1 MPDLN
6 LDFEFIDPAGARG
19 EELAATWAR
28 LEIRVGHSLVSR
40 VLDPA
45 ARTIR
50 DGVYLPLYPVA
61 EWIVLHW
68 WRLLHEPA
76 LPSRTTY
83 PGFDRRHCLAS
94 AGEGFALPW
103 LRFEPLGEVVK
114 VSWEAYAPALALI
127 EFVADGHAHLPTDEV
142 TAVLGAFVSA
152 VVGRLDELDI
162 TGTVLQEEWQALQEL
177 DEEEREFCQLSAR
190 LGLDPL
196 RIPDDVVDEVLA
208 VLGGLPPSVRDDF
221 AASVDPGHLGEEGQ
235 GLLAALH
242 SLTSMTSGLR
252 GMRELHGIFRDGL
265 DYQRPPWQQGYA
277 IADQLRTHLGLNGEP
292 LATFGDLGASLGAD
306 AEALQTSLVVAPT
319 TFRDLDGVLGYDDD
333 RSPGVVIRRGSD
345 EARRFTFCRALF
357 DYVTTESYSPSLV
370 TTATTNRQKRNRAF
384 AAEFLAPA
392 AALRN
397 LVESQIV
404 DEEDVD
410 RLAARFGVSWAVIQH
425 QLQNH
430 QIAHLRPG
438 D

>member
-1 MPDLN
+1 MSDLH
-6 LDFEFIDPAGARG
+6 LDFEFIDPGGARG

-28 LEIRVGHSLVSR
+28 LEIRVGTSLVSR

-61 EWIVLHW
+61 EWVVLHW

-76 LPSRTTY
+76 VPSRPNY
-83 PGFDRRHCLAS
+83 PSFDRRHCLAS

-103 LRFEPLGEVVK
+103 LRFEPLGEVVR
-114 VSWEAYAPALALI
+114 VSWEAYAPSLAPI

-142 TAVLGAFVSA
+142 SAVLGAFVSA
-152 VVGRLDELDI
+152 VVGRLDELGI
-162 TGTVLQEEWQALQEL
+162 AGTVLQDEWQALQEV

-196 RIPDDVVDEVLA
+196 RIPEDVVEEVLS

-221 AASVDPGHLGEEGQ
+221 AASVDPEHLGEEGQ
-235 GLLAALH
+235 GLVAALQ
-242 SLTSMTSGLR
+242 SLRSMTSGL
-252 GMRELHGIFRDGL
+252 GGLRELHGIFQDGL
-265 DYQRPPWQQGYA
+265 DYQGPPWRQGYA
-277 IADQLRTHLGLNGEP
+277 IADRLRNHLGLNGEP
-292 LATFGDLGASLGAD
+292 LATFGELGESLGAD
-306 AEALQTSLVVAPT
+306 ANSLQASMFVAPT
-319 TFRDLDGVLGYDDD
+319 PFHDLDGVLGYDADQ
-333 RSPGVVIRRGSD
+333 SPGVVIRRGSD

-357 DYVTTESYSPSLV
+357 DYVTAEEYLPSLV

-397 LVESQIV
+397 LVENQVV

-430 QIAHLRPG
+430 QIARLRSG